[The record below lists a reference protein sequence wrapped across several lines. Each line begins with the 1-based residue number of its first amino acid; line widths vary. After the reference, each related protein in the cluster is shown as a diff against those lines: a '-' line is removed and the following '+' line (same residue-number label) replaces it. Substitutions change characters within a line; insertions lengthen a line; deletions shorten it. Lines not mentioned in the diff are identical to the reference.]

1 MNNQINKNIMKILI
15 SGASR
20 GIGRFL
26 MDKFI
31 EDGHEVFGT
40 YFNTLPDKKYEKHL
54 SQANVSDY
62 EKVITWVNEKVNN
75 DDKLVVLNCAGLN
88 YNSFAHNADFKKW
101 KKVIDV
107 NLIGTFNLINA
118 TLPYMREKKFGR
130 IINFSSVVAQ
140 KGVPGTSA
148 YAASKS
154 ALWGMSKS
162 IAQENAKKGITI
174 NNLNLGYFDIG
185 MISRVPDPILDV
197 IKETIPS
204 KNLGNPD
211 AIYSAINF
219 LIENDYLNGSSLDI
233 NGGLF

>member
-1 MNNQINKNIMKILI
+1 MKILI

-20 GIGRFL
+20 GIGIFL

-31 EDGHEVFGT
+31 KDGYEVFGT
-40 YFNTLPDKKYEKHL
+40 YYKTLPDKKYEKKL
-54 SQANVSDY
+54 SQVNVSDY
-62 EKVITWVNEKVNN
+62 KKIISWVNEKVNN

-88 YNSFAHNADFKKW
+88 YNSFAHKADVKKW

-107 NLIGTFNLINA
+107 NLIGSFNLINA
-118 TLPYMREKKFGR
+118 TLPHMRKNNFGR

-162 IAQENAKKGITI
+162 IAIENAKKGITI

-185 MISRVPDPILDV
+185 MISSVPDPILDV

-211 AIYSAINF
+211 TIYSAINF
-219 LIENDYLNGSSLDI
+219 LIKNDYLNGSSLDI